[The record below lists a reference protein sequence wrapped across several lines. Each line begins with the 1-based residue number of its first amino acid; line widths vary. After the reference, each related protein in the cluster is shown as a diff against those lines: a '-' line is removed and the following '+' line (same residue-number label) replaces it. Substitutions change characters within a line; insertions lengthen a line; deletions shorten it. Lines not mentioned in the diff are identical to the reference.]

1 MSLPTL
7 VLLFC
12 PCGDCALARL
22 PTPLDPPNY
31 KEQRPTAAFIGIRNG
46 SRVSSATIDNSERN
60 TATVMYE
67 MTLLRLQTGVSTGR
81 DNPIAASDSFCFSLL
96 DSVSLFLLS
105 KILLDCRNIF
115 AFSRNARIVSSPPS
129 FIIICLP

>member
-31 KEQRPTAAFIGIRNG
+31 KEQCPTAAFIRIRNG

-67 MTLLRLQTGVSTGR
+67 MTLLRLQTGVSTGQS
-81 DNPIAASDSFCFSLL
+81 N
-96 DSVSLFLLS
+96 
-105 KILLDCRNIF
+105 CRK
-115 AFSRNARIVSSPPS
+115 
-129 FIIICLP
+129 